1 MAQELPS
8 TADADAREVEE
19 MVSSILRDSPTPDAE
34 KGGEKRSEETPTG
47 KLVVPFSDFFVLALL
62 VFVTPCF
69 SLDPQNQ
76 GDNVEK
82 VEETPR
88 TEAAVGVGADTS
100 LVLTPDFGKPNVI

>member
-1 MAQELPS
+1 
-8 TADADAREVEE
+8 
-19 MVSSILRDSPTPDAE
+19 MVNSMLWDSPTPNAE
-34 KGGEKRSEETPTG
+34 KGSEKRPEETPAG
-47 KLVVPFSDFFVLALL
+47 KLVVPFPDFFVLSLL

-100 LVLTPDFGKPNVI
+100 LVLTPVFGKPNVI

>member
-62 VFVTPCF
+62 VFVTQVF
-69 SLDPQNQ
+69 SRSPKSR
-76 GDNVEK
+76 G
-82 VEETPR
+82 
-88 TEAAVGVGADTS
+88 
-100 LVLTPDFGKPNVI
+100 